1 MERILTLRKKVDE
14 IDEKILYFLKERVEA
29 CKSMGAIKREHGI
42 PIRDYQREEEVYTNV
57 MRKASELGL
66 NPQEVKAVYQKIIVM
81 CAHAQESDTKT

>member
-1 MERILTLRKKVDE
+1 MEKILALRKKVDG
-14 IDEKILYFLKERVEA
+14 IDEKILYSLKERVEA

-42 PIRDYQREEEVYTNV
+42 PVKDYQREDEVYTNI
-57 MRKASELGL
+57 MREASELGL